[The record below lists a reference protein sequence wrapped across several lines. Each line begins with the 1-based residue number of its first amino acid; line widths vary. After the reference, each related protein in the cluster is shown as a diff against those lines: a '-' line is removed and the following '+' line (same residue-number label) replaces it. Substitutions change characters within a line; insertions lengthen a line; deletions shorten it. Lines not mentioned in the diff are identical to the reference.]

1 MGEPLDSTRQSRFG
15 QDALRNEGRFLRDMR
30 EIEDAILLLQDKVD
44 SLQST
49 NTQLE
54 ARVSA
59 LETEVQNQL
68 ELIQSLQQDG

>member
-1 MGEPLDSTRQSRFG
+1 
-15 QDALRNEGRFLRDMR
+15 MR